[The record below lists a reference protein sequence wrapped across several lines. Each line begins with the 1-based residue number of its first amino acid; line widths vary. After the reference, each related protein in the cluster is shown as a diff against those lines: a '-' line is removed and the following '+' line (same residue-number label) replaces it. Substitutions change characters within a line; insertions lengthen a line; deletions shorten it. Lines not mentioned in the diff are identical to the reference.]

1 MQGGGQHCLPR
12 NAMATP
18 TKYFSYLGWR
28 RFSMIQRNVHQPV
41 KDRQRPR
48 LDGTN
53 DYFAVP
59 PLPSHI
65 KDPNARHESMY
76 VHEKTRGPPA
86 VSYLLWVDNPSQIH
100 GVKFI
105 GVESPSSFEPNRP
118 PEPRQPITRE
128 YWRGNYQK
136 DSSADRQQVLSSKPD
151 QVIYKLI
158 TYASSNFKL
167 GCPAAVAG
175 HSSRV
180 FLSIYSSKF
189 VFLPVACKFV
199 CILRQDVRRQCTVSH
214 GSVGLTVTDPIHK
227 WPPGILA
234 QLPQYI
240 PSNPRKVYILAVPK
254 KGGSWQANEA
264 LKVLQKRYTKF
275 QEEGER

>member
-28 RFSMIQRNVHQPV
+28 RFSMKQRNVHQPV

-65 KDPNARHESMY
+65 KDPNARHESI
-76 VHEKTRGPPA
+76 
-86 VSYLLWVDNPSQIH
+86 QIH

-118 PEPRQPITRE
+118 PNLANPSLVNIGEEIIRRTLVLTANSE
-128 YWRGNYQK
+128 
-136 DSSADRQQVLSSKPD
+136 SSGQRTAILQCPEGINDNQS
-151 QVIYKLI
+151 
-158 TYASSNFKL
+158 ASSNFKL

-180 FLSIYSSKF
+180 FFSIYSSKC

-240 PSNPRKVYILAVPK
+240 PSNPSVSWVQSYGGPHLGKVYILAVPK